1 MPDPE
6 PLVPMHPDI
15 RAHQPGQLDVPYAAI
30 HWIVRRVTIDP
41 LLLHEFAFQAH
52 GGGDAGDLAGVVALH
67 AADRDE
73 GVAVLGQGV
82 RDQVFEFA
90 GFVAAARDGRVE
102 VVAFRVDLDAA
113 AEGGGDVGEGV
124 DGGL

>member
-1 MPDPE
+1 
-6 PLVPMHPDI
+6 MHPDI
-15 RAHQPGQLDVPYAAI
+15 RAHQPRQLDVPYAAI

-41 LLLHEFAFQAH
+41 FLLHEFAFQSH

-73 GVAVLGQGV
+73 GVAVLGEGV

-102 VVAFRVDLDAA
+102 VVAFRVDLDVA
-113 AEGGGDVGEGV
+113 AEGGGDVGKGV